1 MTSLASVATQ
11 TMSEKLTKSEQRERR
26 LNLACT
32 EAKAAAKAAPDDAAL
47 AAAYVKAKA
56 AFKKHQQRREQRAE
70 KSAAAAAPAPAA
82 SDSWTCAV
90 CGITISVADP
100 RAKEQH
106 LAGKAHAK
114 KAKAAGASEPAKAVP
129 KAGPPGYLAG
139 YWTCKLCGGCTGPS
153 HTRAAHDG
161 GKRHQERLAMLVALA
176 PQLKKGDWVCCSLAP
191 KAHHEGALQHNY
203 ASKETCCR
211 QRCGAAQ
218 ASGLAYAEAL
228 RLCRPAAAAVEVA
241 DDDITLRCKGCSAEF
256 SFTVAQQ
263 KLFAKE
269 GWAKPQRCIECRAK
283 RRAAG
288 GASADV
294 APPAKKARREANES

>member
-1 MTSLASVATQ
+1 
-11 TMSEKLTKSEQRERR
+11 MSEKLTKSELRERR

-82 SDSWTCAV
+82 SDSWTCAT
-90 CGITISVADP
+90 CGITISIADP

-139 YWTCKLCGGCTGPS
+139 YWTCKLCGGCTGP
-153 HTRAAHDG
+153 
-161 GKRHQERLAMLVALA
+161 RH
-176 PQLKKGDWVCCSLAP
+176 
-191 KAHHEGALQHNY
+191 
-203 ASKETCCR
+203 
-211 QRCGAAQ
+211 
-218 ASGLAYAEAL
+218 
-228 RLCRPAAAAVEVA
+228 
-241 DDDITLRCKGCSAEF
+241 
-256 SFTVAQQ
+256 
-263 KLFAKE
+263 
-269 GWAKPQRCIECRAK
+269 
-283 RRAAG
+283 
-288 GASADV
+288 
-294 APPAKKARREANES
+294 